1 MIFKD
6 LAAFKTPK
14 VFSEALVDYKVVW
27 KRFLSPV
34 VFPYSKDVMFLLLHN
49 ELPVPEHLF
58 RIGVRQDPYCKYC
71 PGAEIAD
78 VEHVFCTCDRTRE
91 CWSWIRV
98 RILGMCDQG
107 LLSSNWELLNL
118 LLPRTQFEQEVLW
131 LVTNFVRFVWTR
143 FCSEDSTVPFDKFF
157 GFLTFKYKADKRILG
172 DMLGNIN
179 GLN

>member
-58 RIGVRQDPYCKYC
+58 RIGVRQDPYCQYC
-71 PGAEIAD
+71 SGAEIAD
-78 VEHVFCTCDRTRE
+78 VEHVFCTCERTR
-91 CWSWIRV
+91 
-98 RILGMCDQG
+98 
-107 LLSSNWELLNL
+107 
-118 LLPRTQFEQEVLW
+118 
-131 LVTNFVRFVWTR
+131 
-143 FCSEDSTVPFDKFF
+143 
-157 GFLTFKYKADKRILG
+157 
-172 DMLGNIN
+172 
-179 GLN
+179 

>member
-58 RIGVRQDPYCKYC
+58 RIGVRQDPYCQYC

-78 VEHVFCTCDRTRE
+78 VEHVFCTCERTRE

-98 RILGMCDQG
+98 KILGMCEQG
-107 LLSSNWELLNL
+107 LLSSNWELLNF

-131 LVTNFVRFVWTR
+131 LISNFIRFVWTII
-143 FCSEDSTVPFDKFF
+143 FSEDSAVAFDKRNRA
-157 GFLTFKYKADKRILG
+157 GVRDPNA
-172 DMLGNIN
+172 NS
-179 GLN
+179 